1 MTLRHWG
8 YRLLSWAVPDLTR
21 AGKPPVLVLALLMGF
36 AVLPVIWILFNIASY
51 VGCSA
56 EKSDSGAMK
65 IMKISDS
72 SA

>member
-1 MTLRHWG
+1 LDAWTGPTNHRN
-8 YRLLSWAVPDLTR
+8 
-21 AGKPPVLVLALLMGF
+21 
-36 AVLPVIWILFNIASY
+36 WILFNIASY